1 MEEWIFDPSCRVT
14 HQADYD
20 AHVNWAKTNGI
31 DLTRPAK
38 FVRFAGKSELCGRSD
53 KYTIHLIFD
62 TGYRAGESKHLVTH
76 CFKPININQSLE
88 DFM

>member
-20 AHVNWAKTNGI
+20 SHINWARANSI

-38 FVRFAGKSELCGRSD
+38 FVKFEPPLYGRPD
-53 KYTIHLIFD
+53 KYSLHLIFD